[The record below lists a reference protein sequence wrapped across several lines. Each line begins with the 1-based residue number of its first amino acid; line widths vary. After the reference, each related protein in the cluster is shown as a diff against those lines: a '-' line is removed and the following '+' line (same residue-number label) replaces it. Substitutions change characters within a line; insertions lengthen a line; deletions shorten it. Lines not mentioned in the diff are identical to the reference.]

1 MAENLKED
9 VDLIEKLVRQLE
21 ALGVVNLNASKK
33 MGIFEKQQMKIKT
46 AIKSSPIA
54 GMIKS
59 MSQWGKAIT
68 NVTKATGLA
77 TTMSKEGKE
86 EHKKKM
92 SVFQK
97 LTANMIKFGVAQ
109 KISNKLV
116 GDGTSKFRRLAASMF
131 SLLSIFLVVG
141 FALAALSIAFE
152 GANSPVLKMTEDM
165 GPLHDAM
172 QGLVLVITGEG
183 DEGGLNSSLDVLAA
197 ALLAAGVA
205 SLVLGGNIGI
215 LVGAGVLAVGA
226 YRILSAEFENTR
238 LALVGAIGVFMTTI
252 GIVMILKKVII
263 ALMTGTK
270 IAVAGTVG
278 GIIAGVGLII
288 GGIAGMVAY
297 MMGAGDGIKG
307 ILIGVLSAFALFI
320 GAILLGVAAVPAAIA
335 AAIIFT
341 IATVIRYWDEIVS
354 FLGSAWDTLV
364 GFGAMVYYGALAG
377 LNLLVG
383 GLLGIITGS
392 IGILLGVVGGVFN
405 ALFQIGLS
413 FGKNVI
419 QGGASLID
427 WFISIPGT
435 IKDGFINGF
444 KSLFNAVTDIYNNF
458 AKNVSFKIPNWVP
471 VVGGKNFK
479 LPQIPRLAEGGIVT
493 GPTLAMIGD
502 NPSGKEAVVPLEKA
516 GEMGFGGGGNTTI
529 NINVGGVTDRTDKRA
544 LAKEIGD
551 LIRDEMTRSGRSHGN
566 RRSAV

>member
-9 VDLIEKLVRQLE
+9 VDLIEKLIQQLE
-21 ALGVVNLNASKK
+21 ALGIVNLNASKK

-54 GMIKS
+54 GIIKS

-152 GANSPVLKMTEDM
+152 GANSPVLKMTENM
-165 GPLHDAM
+165 GPLHSAM
-172 QGLVLVITGEG
+172 QGLVLVISGEG

-238 LALVGAIGVFMTTI
+238 LALVGAIGVFMTAI
-252 GIVMILKKVII
+252 GTVMIVKKVIL
-263 ALMTGTK
+263 ALMAGTK

-307 ILIGVLSAFALFI
+307 ILIGVLSAFALFV

-341 IATVIRYWDEIVS
+341 IATIIRYWDEVVS
-354 FLGSAWDTLV
+354 FLYSAWDVLV
-364 GFGAMVYYGALAG
+364 GIGAMIYYGALAG

-383 GLLGIITGS
+383 GLLGIITGT
-392 IGILLGVVGGVFN
+392 IGIVGGLLWGAVS
-405 ALFQIGLS
+405 ILS
-413 FGKNVI
+413 TPLTSFYNNVI
-419 QGGASLID
+419 KGGESIKD
-427 WFISIPGT
+427 WFIKLPERM
-435 IKDGFINGF
+435 IKGGVDGF
-444 KSLFNAVTDIYNNF
+444 KKVFNAVTDIYNNF
-458 AKNVSFKIPNWVP
+458 AKNVAFKIPDWVP

-493 GPTLAMIGD
+493 GPTIAMIGD